1 MELDL
6 WVRAHEQDGEWEIAT
21 QLVLTPARSQ
31 PQPQHLAELFA
42 EAEVYGIPHSVAS
55 LDAGVETG

>member
-6 WVRAHEQDGEWEIAT
+6 WVRAHEQDAVWEIVKRLVRT
-21 QLVLTPARSQ
+21 QVRSQ
-31 PQPQHLAELFA
+31 PQPQHLVELFA
-42 EAEVYGIPHSVAS
+42 EAEGCGIPHSVAF

>member
-6 WVRAHEQDGEWEIAT
+6 WVRAQKQDGVWEIVKRQGIT
-21 QLVLTPARSQ
+21 PEKLQLHSK
-31 PQPQHLAELFA
+31 HLAQLFA
-42 EAEVYGIPHSVAS
+42 GAAERGIPHSADF

>member
-6 WVRAHEQDGEWEIAT
+6 WVRAREQGEAWGIVD
-21 QLVLTPARSQ
+21 QLVLTPVRFQ
-31 PQPQHLAELFA
+31 PQAQPQAELFV
-42 EAEVYGIPHSVAS
+42 EAQGCRTPHLVAF

>member
-6 WVRAHEQDGEWEIAT
+6 WVRAQKQDGVWGIVT
-21 QLVLTPARSQ
+21 QLVLTPVRSQ
-31 PQPQHLAELFA
+31 PQLQHLAELFA
-42 EAEVYGIPHSVAS
+42 EAEVCGIPHSVAF

>member
-6 WVRAHEQDGEWEIAT
+6 WVRAREQGEAWEIVD
-21 QLVLTPARSQ
+21 QLVLTPVRSQ
-31 PQPQHLAELFA
+31 PQAQHLAELFV
-42 EAEVYGIPHSVAS
+42 EAQVCGIPHLVAF

>member
-6 WVRAHEQDGEWEIAT
+6 WVKAREQGGAWEIVK
-21 QLVLTPARSQ
+21 QLVLTPERLQ
-31 PQPQHLAELFA
+31 PQPQHLAQLFA
-42 EAEVYGIPHSVAS
+42 EAQGCGTPHSVAF

>member
-6 WVRAHEQDGEWEIAT
+6 WVRAREQGEAWEIVD

-31 PQPQHLAELFA
+31 PQAQHLAELFA
-42 EAEVYGIPHSVAS
+42 EAQGCGIPHSVAF